1 MKVKYEFV
9 NETVEVEVDE
19 QWATVIAELDRRDYN
34 NDKKETRRHTTLD
47 NGFDDGEW
55 LAVEDKGL
63 TALFEDTEQLDRLA
77 SAMAHLNEKQRDLVR
92 AVYFDGVSV
101 NEYAAKEGVDH
112 SAISHRLQTIH
123 NKIKRYF

>member
-9 NETVEVEVDE
+9 NETVEVEVDK

-77 SAMAHLNEKQRDLVR
+77 SAMTHLNEKQRELVK
-92 AVYFDGVSV
+92 AIFFDGVKAS
-101 NEYAAKEGVDH
+101 EYADFKG
-112 SAISHRLQTIH
+112 ISKAAVSQQLSTVRK
-123 NKIKRYF
+123 KIKKYF